1 MAAERLIEEQNMDK
15 LKGKVAIVTGG
26 AGGIGRAY
34 ALRLAL
40 LGADVAIVDIDLGVA
55 ARFGE
60 TLTAASV
67 MEEVKA
73 LGGRSIGIEADLSQQ
88 ARAADAIEQIAR
100 AMGRID
106 ILVNNAGGAITP
118 IDRSRPS
125 EAPFED
131 TEKLFAVN
139 FYSMVHCCQAAVP
152 HLRKQGGAIV
162 NVATNGVDR
171 TPAGGRLAMYNSSKA
186 AVVRYTESLAVELG
200 PDGIRVNCISPG
212 IIESAR
218 IKAQAAARNLGTDV
232 QAKAN
237 PLRRLGT
244 PEDCAG
250 ALEFFVTDLSRYVTG
265 ECMRVSGGATLVSST

>member
-1 MAAERLIEEQNMDK
+1 MDK

-40 LGADVAIVDIDLGVA
+40 LGADVAIVDIDLAVA

-60 TLTAASV
+60 VLTAASV
-67 MEEVKA
+67 MEEVKWF
-73 LGGRSIGIEADLSQQ
+73 GGRSIGLEADLSQQ
-88 ARAADAIEQIAR
+88 KQAVDAIEKIAKEF
-100 AMGRID
+100 GRVD

-118 IDRSRPS
+118 IDRSRSSDTPV
-125 EAPFED
+125 ED
-131 TEKLFAVN
+131 TDKLFAVN
-139 FYSMVHCCQAAVP
+139 FYSMVHCCQAAAP
-152 HLRKQGGAIV
+152 HLRKQGGVIV
-162 NVATNGVDR
+162 NIATTNIDR
-171 TPAGGRLAMYNSSKA
+171 TPAGGRLAMYSSAKA
-186 AVVRYTESLAVELG
+186 AVLRYTQCLAVELG
-200 PDGIRVNCISPG
+200 PDGVRVNCISPG

-218 IKAQAAARNLGTDV
+218 IKAQAAARNLGTEA

-250 ALEFFVTDLSRYVTG
+250 VLEFLVTDLSRYVTG
-265 ECMRVSGGATLVSST
+265 ECVRVSGGATLVSS